1 MPLSQPILIERSG
14 RTPVADQSLE
24 LVERKGQGHPDSLC
38 DAIAEEVSMAL
49 CREYL
54 ARFGRILHHN
64 ADKAMLVAGRSEPRT
79 GGGRI
84 IEPMRYIQGDRAT
97 SRFGDQQLDVG
108 AIAES
113 AARKKF
119 LASLRY
125 LTIDHGLTFQNEL
138 KEGSP
143 ELTGIFA
150 PDQKQIT
157 ANDTSAA
164 VGYAPLTETE
174 RLVLHAERW
183 LNSPACRTRF
193 PEAGEDVKVMAVRR
207 GRSLALT
214 VAVAFVDRFVPN
226 ITTYYERKESLRLAL
241 HDELAPAL
249 RSLDDLTIELN
260 TLDDPTRG
268 ENGIYLTVIGTSA
281 EGGDCGQVGRG
292 NRVNGLI
299 PLNRPISNE
308 AAAGKNPIS
317 HVGKIYSLL
326 THRIADRIA
335 TNVDGVEEAYVWLC
349 SQIGR
354 PINDPL
360 LAASQIVPKADANIQ
375 DINPA
380 ITTIIEDELA
390 SLPQFTQQILTGNF
404 QVW

>member
-1 MPLSQPILIERSG
+1 
-14 RTPVADQSLE
+14 
-24 LVERKGQGHPDSLC
+24 
-38 DAIAEEVSMAL
+38 
-49 CREYL
+49 
-54 ARFGRILHHN
+54 
-64 ADKAMLVAGRSEPRT
+64 
-79 GGGRI
+79 
-84 IEPMRYIQGDRAT
+84 
-97 SRFGDQQLDVG
+97 
-108 AIAES
+108 
-113 AARKKF
+113 
-119 LASLRY
+119 
-125 LTIDHGLTFQNEL
+125 
-138 KEGSP
+138 
-143 ELTGIFA
+143 
-150 PDQKQIT
+150 
-157 ANDTSAA
+157 
-164 VGYAPLTETE
+164 
-174 RLVLHAERW
+174 
-183 LNSPACRTRF
+183 
-193 PEAGEDVKVMAVRR
+193 
-207 GRSLALT
+207 
-214 VAVAFVDRFVPN
+214 
-226 ITTYYERKESLRLAL
+226 
-241 HDELAPAL
+241 
-249 RSLDDLTIELN
+249 LTIELN

-360 LAASQIVPKADANIQ
+360 LAASQIIPKADASIH
-375 DINPA
+375 DFDSA

-390 SLPQFTQQILTGNF
+390 SLPQCTQQILTGNF